1 MKIGREPS
9 SFKPKA
15 HTPSTKPTDGLVR
28 LSKQVAKAAA
38 RMPQAFTAG
47 KLHFSKTLKSERN
60 SEKITKL
67 VHSRLKKV
75 SYLRKK

>member
-1 MKIGREPS
+1 MKIGRESP

-15 HTPSTKPTDGLVR
+15 HTTKPNDGLIK
-28 LSKQVAKAAA
+28 LSKQVTKAAA
-38 RMPQAFTAG
+38 SIPHAFTAG

-67 VHSRLKKV
+67 VQSRLKKV